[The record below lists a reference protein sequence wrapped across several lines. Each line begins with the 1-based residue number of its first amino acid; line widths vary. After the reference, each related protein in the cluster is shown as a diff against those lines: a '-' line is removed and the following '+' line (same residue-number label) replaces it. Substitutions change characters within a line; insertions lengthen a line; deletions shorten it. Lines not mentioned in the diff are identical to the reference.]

1 MRGFFWILPWLAWAA
16 GCAPAPSPA
25 PRAAV
30 VELPADRLPAV
41 ADGVGA
47 ERAPLRPEGRARPPE
62 WIRSEVAGIVF
73 SGVSFDSRTHRLRVV
88 DQPRGP
94 GSQHAD
100 AASAALALGGVAGLN
115 GGFFTPEGEPLGQ
128 VVAQGRSA
136 GSWNGSSSLGS
147 GWYAEEQGKAPA
159 IVRREILGRDGAARL
174 REGLQA
180 GPMLVENRR
189 AVRGLDTT
197 RPRNRVLLVWDGGH
211 RWWMG
216 QAGPSSLAALAKAL
230 ESARPGGF
238 AVRAALN
245 LDGGRSADLWVG
257 PGVQGGPQRLRPP
270 WHRAVRNFLVLVE
283 NPSAAGVP

>member
-1 MRGFFWILPWLAWAA
+1 MKRFFGLFVGVILASA
-16 GCAPAPSPA
+16 CSPASA
-25 PRAAV
+25 PRAVAV
-30 VELPADRLPAV
+30 VDHSPAV
-41 ADGVGA
+41 PASAAPVA
-47 ERAPLRPEGRARPPE
+47 APQPLRPEGRALPPE
-62 WIRSEVAGIVF
+62 WTRSTAAGIAF

-94 GSQHAD
+94 GSQHPD
-100 AASAALALGGVAGLN
+100 AASAAVALGGLAALN
-115 GGFFTPEGEPLGQ
+115 GGFFTPEGEPLGL
-128 VVAQGRSA
+128 VVAQGRPA

-147 GWYAEEQGKAPA
+147 GWYAEEQGKAPR
-159 IVRREILGRDGAARL
+159 IVRREILGRDGATGL

-189 AVRGLDTT
+189 AVRGLDTSRT
-197 RPRNRVLLVWDGGH
+197 RNRVLLVWDGGH

-216 QAGPSSLAALAKAL
+216 QAGPCSLSALAQAL

-238 AVRAALN
+238 PVRAALN

-257 PGVQGGPQRLRPP
+257 PGVKGGPQRLKPP

-283 NPSAAGVP
+283 NPSVVGTAP